1 MMQCVRRCSFIC
13 GAVLSILLLL
23 CSCQAGAGPLILPD
37 NVPSKN
43 TSQGKEK
50 LLAALNTVDIR
61 RPETTQDSYI
71 QGADSVAE
79 TIFLCIQKE
88 SGNNAAAAI
97 ELLSESRDTGL
108 SNCADVVLNR
118 LSPSPDETY
127 LVSYA
132 LLSADVLEDGALR
145 GDADLSGVA
154 LTLLTNRT
162 LLVYSDS
169 FSAHCQPE
177 CRLCRR
183 RHRRSGARRGC
194 VRFLTAFFKTSKKM
208 TAAVSC
214 SAAVIFSVHPIG
226 RTILYSYNKG
236 SCQRLSTEKK
246 IAFCRFARFHI
257 VNCTAQNAA

>member
-1 MMQCVRRCSFIC
+1 MQFYLWSCSQHP
-13 GAVLSILLLL
+13 APALQLSGWGRAAHPAGQ
-23 CSCQAGAGPLILPD
+23 CSL
-37 NVPSKN
+37 KN

-108 SNCADVVLNR
+108 SNCAAVVLNR

-169 FSAHCQPE
+169 SQ
-177 CRLCRR
+177 R
-183 RHRRSGARRGC
+183 
-194 VRFLTAFFKTSKKM
+194 TASQKTGF
-208 TAAVSC
+208 AVGVIGGQ
-214 SAAVIFSVHPIG
+214 ALVVAVFVS
-226 RTILYSYNKG
+226 
-236 SCQRLSTEKK
+236 
-246 IAFCRFARFHI
+246 
-257 VNCTAQNAA
+257 

>member
-43 TSQGKEK
+43 ASQGKEK
-50 LLAALNTVDIR
+50 LLAALNTIVIR
-61 RPETTQDSYI
+61 RPETTPDSCIPYI

-88 SGNNAAAAI
+88 SGNNATAAI
-97 ELLSESRDTGL
+97 ELLSESRTTGL
-108 SNCADVVLNR
+108 ANCANVVLNR

-145 GDADLSGVA
+145 GDVDLSGVA
-154 LTLLTNRT
+154 RTLLINRS
-162 LLVYSDS
+162 LLVYSKS
-169 FSAHCQPE
+169 FQRAASQ
-177 CRLCRR
+177 
-183 RHRRSGARRGC
+183 
-194 VRFLTAFFKTSKKM
+194 KTGF
-208 TAAVSC
+208 AVGVIGGQ
-214 SAAVIFSVHPIG
+214 ALVVAVFVS
-226 RTILYSYNKG
+226 
-236 SCQRLSTEKK
+236 
-246 IAFCRFARFHI
+246 
-257 VNCTAQNAA
+257 

>member
-50 LLAALNTVDIR
+50 LLAALNTIVIR

-71 QGADSVAE
+71 PGADSVAE
-79 TIFLCIQKE
+79 TIFLCIQKK

-97 ELLSESRDTGL
+97 KLLSANEVTGFA
-108 SNCADVVLNR
+108 NCADIVLNR

-145 GDADLSGVA
+145 EDVDLSAVA
-154 LTLLTNRT
+154 RT
-162 LLVYSDS
+162 LLANRSLLVLSDV
-169 FSAHCQPE
+169 FQPDV
-177 CRLCRR
+177 
-183 RHRRSGARRGC
+183 SQKIG
-194 VRFLTAFFKTSKKM
+194 F
-208 TAAVSC
+208 AVGIIGNQ
-214 SAAVIFSVHPIG
+214 ALVVAVFVS
-226 RTILYSYNKG
+226 
-236 SCQRLSTEKK
+236 
-246 IAFCRFARFHI
+246 
-257 VNCTAQNAA
+257 

>member
-50 LLAALNTVDIR
+50 LLAALNTIGIR

-71 QGADSVAE
+71 PGADSVAE

-97 ELLSESRDTGL
+97 ELLSASRDTGL
-108 SNCADVVLNR
+108 ANCAGVVLSR

-145 GDADLSGVA
+145 EDADLSGVA
-154 LTLLTNRT
+154 RTLLNHRS
-162 LLVYSDS
+162 LLVYSNS
-169 FSAHCQPE
+169 FHPAASQ
-177 CRLCRR
+177 
-183 RHRRSGARRGC
+183 
-194 VRFLTAFFKTSKKM
+194 KTGF
-208 TAAVSC
+208 AVGVIGNQ
-214 SAAVIFSVHPIG
+214 ALVVAVFVS
-226 RTILYSYNKG
+226 
-236 SCQRLSTEKK
+236 
-246 IAFCRFARFHI
+246 
-257 VNCTAQNAA
+257 

>member
-43 TSQGKEK
+43 ASQGKEK
-50 LLAALNTVDIR
+50 LLAALNTIGIR
-61 RPETTQDSYI
+61 RPKTTPDSCIPYI

-88 SGNNAAAAI
+88 SGNNATAAI

-108 SNCADVVLNR
+108 ANCADVVLNR

-154 LTLLTNRT
+154 LALLTNRT

-169 FSAHCQPE
+169 SQ
-177 CRLCRR
+177 R
-183 RHRRSGARRGC
+183 
-194 VRFLTAFFKTSKKM
+194 TASQKTGF
-208 TAAVSC
+208 AVDVIGGQ
-214 SAAVIFSVHPIG
+214 ALVVAVFVS
-226 RTILYSYNKG
+226 
-236 SCQRLSTEKK
+236 
-246 IAFCRFARFHI
+246 
-257 VNCTAQNAA
+257 

>member
-50 LLAALNTVDIR
+50 LLAALNTIGIR

-71 QGADSVAE
+71 PGADSVAE

-88 SGNNAAAAI
+88 SGNDAAAAI
-97 ELLSESRDTGL
+97 KLLSANEVTGFA
-108 SNCADVVLNR
+108 NCANVVLNR

-127 LVSYA
+127 FVSYA

-145 GDADLSGVA
+145 EDVDLSAVA
-154 LTLLTNRT
+154 RT
-162 LLVYSDS
+162 LLANRSLLVLSDV
-169 FSAHCQPE
+169 FQPDA
-177 CRLCRR
+177 
-183 RHRRSGARRGC
+183 SQKIG
-194 VRFLTAFFKTSKKM
+194 
-208 TAAVSC
+208 
-214 SAAVIFSVHPIG
+214 FSVGVIG
-226 RTILYSYNKG
+226 GQALVMAVFVS
-236 SCQRLSTEKK
+236 
-246 IAFCRFARFHI
+246 
-257 VNCTAQNAA
+257 

>member
-23 CSCQAGAGPLILPD
+23 CSCQAGAGPLILSD

-50 LLAALNTVDIR
+50 LLAALNAEDIS
-61 RPETTQDSYI
+61 RPKTTQDAYI

-79 TIFLCIQKE
+79 TIFLCIQQE

-108 SNCADVVLNR
+108 ANCADVVSSR

-132 LLSADVLEDGALR
+132 LLSDDVLKDGSLREDV
-145 GDADLSGVA
+145 DLSAVA
-154 LTLLTNRT
+154 RTLLTQRT
-162 LLVYSDS
+162 ILVYSDS
-169 FSAHCQPE
+169 SQFDVSQ
-177 CRLCRR
+177 
-183 RHRRSGARRGC
+183 
-194 VRFLTAFFKTSKKM
+194 KTGF
-208 TAAVSC
+208 AVGVIGGQ
-214 SAAVIFSVHPIG
+214 ALVVAVFVS
-226 RTILYSYNKG
+226 R
-236 SCQRLSTEKK
+236 
-246 IAFCRFARFHI
+246 
-257 VNCTAQNAA
+257 

>member
-37 NVPSKN
+37 NIPSEN
-43 TSQGKEK
+43 TSQGKKE

-97 ELLSESRDTGL
+97 KLLSANEVTGFA
-108 SNCADVVLNR
+108 NCANVVLNR
-118 LSPSPDETY
+118 LSTSPDETY
-127 LVSYA
+127 FVSYA

-145 GDADLSGVA
+145 EDVDLSAVA
-154 LTLLTNRT
+154 RTLLINRS

-169 FSAHCQPE
+169 SQ
-177 CRLCRR
+177 R
-183 RHRRSGARRGC
+183 
-194 VRFLTAFFKTSKKM
+194 TASQKTGF
-208 TAAVSC
+208 AVGVIGGQ
-214 SAAVIFSVHPIG
+214 ALVVAVFVS
-226 RTILYSYNKG
+226 
-236 SCQRLSTEKK
+236 
-246 IAFCRFARFHI
+246 
-257 VNCTAQNAA
+257 